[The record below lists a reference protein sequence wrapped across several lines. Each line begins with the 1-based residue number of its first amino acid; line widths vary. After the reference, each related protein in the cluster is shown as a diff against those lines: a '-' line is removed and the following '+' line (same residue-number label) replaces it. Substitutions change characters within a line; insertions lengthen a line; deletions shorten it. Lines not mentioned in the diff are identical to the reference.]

1 MEATYCKGHAG
12 LTLLLTSLTL
22 MALPKSDSALQ
33 VLVLS
38 TALST
43 LPDIDLELRRFS
55 RSLHRRGP
63 THSILFALMA
73 ALIFGYLLQYTYGE
87 ARWFPIGFISAAWGV
102 VSHLLGDM
110 LTYHPF
116 KPLWPLSQREVALKL
131 CSADN
136 RLVNEGL
143 LTLGG
148 LALTL
153 YLFKASGAIGL
164 TALIAQPLQGST
176 PENPFKKV

>member
-1 MEATYCKGHAG
+1 MRPSPRGLGNRGRMEAMYYKGHAG

-33 VLVLS
+33 VLALS

-43 LPDIDLELRRFS
+43 LPDIDLELRRLS
-55 RSLHRRGP
+55 RSLHHRGP
-63 THSILFALMA
+63 THSILFALMS
-73 ALIFGYLLQYTYGE
+73 GCLLQYTYGE
-87 ARWFPIGFISAAWGV
+87 ARWFMIGFISAAWGV

-153 YLFKASGAIGL
+153 YLLKASEAIAL
-164 TALIAQPLQGST
+164 TALIAQPL
-176 PENPFKKV
+176 